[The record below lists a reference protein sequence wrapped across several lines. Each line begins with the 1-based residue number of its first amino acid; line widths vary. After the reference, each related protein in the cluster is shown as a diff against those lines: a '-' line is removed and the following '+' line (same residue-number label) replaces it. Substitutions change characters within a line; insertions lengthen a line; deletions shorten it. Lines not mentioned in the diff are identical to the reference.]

1 VSDIPKLRI
10 SPLPFEDK
18 IIVDAFQANQL
29 VTGPHIGIFE
39 KGLAACFNY
48 TYANTTSSGFA
59 ALFLAL
65 KSLKLKNAK
74 VVVPGVST
82 CQAITNAVLAN
93 GFEVVFCEIAPN
105 HLSLAE
111 DALAALF
118 RENQIDVIIA
128 PSHFGIPAPIET
140 YKKYGVPVIEDACQA
155 FFTRT
160 IIQSAADIMVLSFY
174 PTKQFNCIEGG
185 AVLHNSLDQNQRIED
200 LRYYESQIGFDGQA
214 RYNLRMANLH
224 AAFGCLLMEQL
235 AEERSSL
242 IKIRDS
248 YISGVHRK
256 NLLVAAQCEAGVIP
270 WRFLIK
276 SKDQSLLDSLITA
289 NIQSDIELASLVGT
303 TDSEIWFSHFR
314 SIPYYSELPEFEQK
328 FVIDEINNIFHS
340 VKEL

>member
-1 VSDIPKLRI
+1 MNRIPKLRI
-10 SPLPFEDK
+10 NPLPYKDK
-18 IIVDAFQANQL
+18 LILDAFQANQL

-74 VVVPGVST
+74 VVVPAAST

-118 RENQIDVIIA
+118 REKQIDVIIA
-128 PSHFGIPAPIET
+128 PSHFGIPAPIED
-140 YKKYGVPVIEDACQA
+140 YKKYGVPIIEDACQS
-155 FFTRT
+155 FYSRT
-160 IIQSAADIMVLSFY
+160 IVKSSADIMVLSFY

-185 AVLHNSLDQNQRIED
+185 AILHNSLERSIIIED
-200 LRYYESQIGFDGQA
+200 LKYYENQNAFDSIA
-214 RYNLRMANLH
+214 RFNLRMPNLH
-224 AAFGCLLMEQL
+224 AAFGCLLL
-235 AEERSSL
+235 KKIDEERDKL
-242 IKIRDS
+242 IKKRNI
-248 YISGVHRK
+248 YIQDISDK
-256 NLLVAAQCEAGVIP
+256 SLLLIKQCDIDIVP

-276 SKDQSLLDSLITA
+276 SQNSDLFEKFKLS
-289 NIQSDIELASLVGT
+289 NIQSDIEMCRLHF
-303 TDSEIWFSHFR
+303 TDIYNGNKEWFHHYQ
-314 SIPYYSELPEFEQK
+314 SIPYYSSITNSDQAR
-328 FVIDEINNIFHS
+328 VIKTINKWN
-340 VKEL
+340 